1 MSWASHPQA
10 GSDGGLRHLLTLDG
24 LPRRHLEHLLRWA
37 ARYLVYLTAGSVS
50 PAPGSD
56 DAGHGVLAGS
66 CVVPMFVDMEEQA
79 ACVAAALALGA
90 DVRFCPGFVGAEA
103 TSLASQP
110 LVGGAGVAGDGVSS
124 RRLIDWLP
132 ALADARYLILQHGQN
147 GAPFLFAAHCAAH
160 QQIVNAGDGSYAHPI
175 RALCNILD
183 IVQRKPDLAALRVAI
198 LGDIA
203 GSGVARSTL
212 HALTTLG
219 APEIR
224 VVGPTALSFEAIAQL
239 GATWYAD
246 PEIGLADMDAVVVL
260 STDRAQA
267 GDTSAAYVRFGERTD
282 ADGDAFALTPP
293 PNLVVQAVWMAVFA
307 VLAGCADE
315 NVHRVIG
322 WQGMPYTDDSLDVP
336 PINPGVGDSD
346 GRNVATTADTD
357 ADSRGD
363 GLAAEHCRRGPAS
376 RPNGCLS
383 RRGRHRGHRR
393 RTCGLRAFHRATH

>member
-56 DAGHGVLAGS
+56 DAGRGVLAGS
-66 CVVPMFVDMEEQA
+66 CVVPMFVDVEDQA
-79 ACVAAALALGA
+79 ACVAAALALDA
-90 DVRFCPGFVGAEA
+90 DVRFCPGFVGAGA

-110 LVGGAGVAGDGVSS
+110 LVGGAGVAAEGASS

-132 ALADARYLILQHGQN
+132 ALTDARYLILQHAQN
-147 GAPFLFAAHCAAH
+147 GAPFLLAAHCAAH

-183 IVQRKPDLAALRVAI
+183 IVQRKPDLTALRVAI

-203 GSGVARSTL
+203 DSGVARSTL

-219 APEIR
+219 VPEIR

-260 STDRAQA
+260 STDRAEA
-267 GDTSAAYVRFGERTD
+267 GNTSAAYVRFGERTD
-282 ADGDAFALTPP
+282 ADADAFALTPPP

-322 WQGMPYTDDSLDVP
+322 WQGMPHTDDSLDVP
-336 PINPGVGDSD
+336 SIKPGS
-346 GRNVATTADTD
+346 GR
-357 ADSRGD
+357 
-363 GLAAEHCRRGPAS
+363 
-376 RPNGCLS
+376 
-383 RRGRHRGHRR
+383 
-393 RTCGLRAFHRATH
+393 

>member
-1 MSWASHPQA
+1 MSWGSHPQA
-10 GSDGGLRHLLTLDG
+10 GSDGRLRHLLTLDG

-50 PAPGSD
+50 PAPGTD
-56 DAGHGVLAGS
+56 DAGRGVLAGS
-66 CVVPMFVDMEEQA
+66 CVAPMFVDVEEQA

-90 DVRFCPGFVGAEA
+90 DVRFCPGFVGAVA
-103 TSLASQP
+103 TSLLSQP
-110 LVGGAGVAGDGVSS
+110 PAVVAEGVYS

-132 ALADARYLILQHGQN
+132 ALTDARYLILQHAQN

-175 RALCNILD
+175 RALCNILE
-183 IVQRKPDLAALRVAI
+183 IMQRKLALTSLRVAI

-203 GSGVARSTL
+203 ESGVARSTL

-239 GATWYAD
+239 GAMWYDD

-260 STDRAQA
+260 STYPAEA
-267 GDTSAAYVRFGERTD
+267 GVTPAAYVRFDERTD
-282 ADGDAFALTPP
+282 ADADAFALTSP

-315 NVHRVIG
+315 NAHRVIG
-322 WQGMPYTDDSLDVP
+322 WQSMSHIDDSLDVP
-336 PINPGVGDSD
+336 SIEPGS
-346 GRNVATTADTD
+346 GR
-357 ADSRGD
+357 
-363 GLAAEHCRRGPAS
+363 
-376 RPNGCLS
+376 
-383 RRGRHRGHRR
+383 
-393 RTCGLRAFHRATH
+393 